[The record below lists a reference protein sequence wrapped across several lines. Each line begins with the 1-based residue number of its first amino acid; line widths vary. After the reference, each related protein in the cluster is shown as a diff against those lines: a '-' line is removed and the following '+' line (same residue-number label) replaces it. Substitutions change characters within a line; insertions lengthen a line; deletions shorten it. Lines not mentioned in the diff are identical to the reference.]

1 MYQPHR
7 GSGLAEELP
16 SRLLVRRLFT
26 WLRRRG
32 GRTPGVPAQEDKT
45 PNEDAIYHQLG
56 RFVVVFQG
64 LETQLVLLAS
74 YAIDPANAGHQA
86 RMPPTRKGR
95 RVLVSDLWFKDL
107 VDAAREG
114 VSAFLDEYRREEPA
128 FQQIEPEFR
137 ERVNDLL
144 DQCLKLATY
153 RNKVIHSAYLFLE
166 GGGEFVAI
174 VRSDMSEGLPNGN
187 TVELD
192 QEVLTEDSFEAAM
205 AEIANV
211 AFEIGQ
217 CRLQLIH
224 WYP

>member
-1 MYQPHR
+1 
-7 GSGLAEELP
+7 
-16 SRLLVRRLFT
+16 
-26 WLRRRG
+26 
-32 GRTPGVPAQEDKT
+32 
-45 PNEDAIYHQLG
+45 
-56 RFVVVFQG
+56 
-64 LETQLVLLAS
+64 
-74 YAIDPANAGHQA
+74 
-86 RMPPTRKGR
+86 MPPTRKGR

-144 DQCLKLATY
+144 DQCLNLATY

-166 GGGEFVAI
+166 GGGELVAI

-192 QEVLTEDSFEAAM
+192 QEVLTEDSFEVAM